1 MNCVVGTSD
10 VWFQSSVKTPGSGD
24 DETAADDT
32 SSTCSS
38 LPGRGGGGGGRQIEK
53 SFFISVEEVQYKRDV
68 PLPSN
73 YGRQGQRLDRTSP
86 IHILTVNGMKM
97 TIMSKRFLKIRCTIV
112 MVTFQ
117 VPKVLGQSRTATWHL
132 HCTTVGAGFTYCVT
146 K

>member
-53 SFFISVEEVQYKRDV
+53 SFFISVEEVKYHREV
-68 PLPSN
+68 PLSSN
-73 YGRQGQRLDRTSP
+73 FGRQRSDRTSP
-86 IHILTVNGMKM
+86 SHKLTINGMKV
-97 TIMSKRFLKIRCTIV
+97 TIMSKRFLKVRCTIIL
-112 MVTFQ
+112 VTFQ